1 MSLRAVTGAVCAF
14 ALFAASTANAKAWL
28 TQWFRFE
35 IVSDWIHVPIV
46 VAGAPTTAM
55 FDTGANVQVIDR
67 AFAEANGIKISSV
80 DRVDIQGAFSKERV
94 PLAVRVPVELFGAPL
109 TLRSVPVT
117 DLREAKIVIGT
128 GILSSFIL
136 QIDYPNSRI
145 RFASF
150 DALELKDSA
159 NVEMRSAP
167 GAGLPAV
174 RATLDGEK
182 VWLMLDSGF
191 SGPLMLGRR
200 FVTGRRWEEDS
211 GGMSFDAH
219 GTLSAMDRYRVPL
232 LQLGPF
238 DIRGV
243 SASVRREGPERL
255 ANLSGVRVSGILGA
269 EVLRQFLVTLDL
281 KHGKLHLAPSK
292 PVLKDSWESTPT
304 PDNSEAPSE
313 PPEN

>member
-1 MSLRAVTGAVCAF
+1 MSVRAITGAVCVL
-14 ALFAASTANAKAWL
+14 ALFATPAANATPWL
-28 TQWFRFE
+28 TRWFPFE
-35 IVSDWIHVPIV
+35 IVADWIHVPIV

-80 DRVDIQGAFSKERV
+80 SRVEVQGAFSKKKL
-94 PLAVRVPVELFGAPL
+94 PLAVRVPIELFGAPL
-109 TLRSVPVT
+109 TLRSVPVADT
-117 DLREAKIVIGT
+117 GDAKIVIGT
-128 GILSSFIL
+128 GILSSFVL
-136 QIDYPNSRI
+136 QIDYANSRI

-150 DALELKDSA
+150 DALDLKDTA

-182 VWLMLDSGF
+182 IWLMLDSGF
-191 SGPLMLGRR
+191 SGPLLLSRR
-200 FVTGRRWEEDS
+200 FVADRQWEQDS

-232 LQLGPF
+232 MQLGPF
-238 DIRGV
+238 DLRGV
-243 SASVRREGPERL
+243 KASVRRDGPERL
-255 ANLSGVRVSGILGA
+255 GGLSSVRVSGILGA

-292 PVLKDSWESTPT
+292 PVAKDSWESTST
-304 PDNSEAPSE
+304 PDDSETPSE
-313 PPEN
+313 QPEN